1 VVIFYLQKAHKK
13 NSMETIELGVRKK
26 TSRTLPSFNELYKK
40 AFPPVAT
47 FVSKMNGSFQDAK
60 DIFHDAMVIFYE
72 KTEDASFVLST
83 SAEAYV
89 TGIAKHLW
97 IKKFKRDLR
106 IISLDAVEARI
117 VIPEDYYP
125 TINTN
130 RLLQLLESAGR
141 KCLDLLH
148 SFYHEKLSGEEI
160 KNRFGYKTEHSASV
174 QKYKCIEKIRET
186 IQQKAITYEN
196 FFE

>member
-1 VVIFYLQKAHKK
+1 
-13 NSMETIELGVRKK
+13 METIELGISKK
-26 TSRTLPSFNELYKK
+26 SLKAAIPFDDLYKK
-40 AFPPVAT
+40 AFPSVAH
-47 FVSKMNGSFQDAK
+47 FVSKMSGSFQDAK
-60 DIFHDAMVIFYE
+60 DIFHDALVIFYE
-72 KTEDASFVLST
+72 KIEDESFVLST

-97 IKKFKRDLR
+97 VKKFNRSKRTV
-106 IISLDAVEARI
+106 SLSAVEAGI
-117 VIPEDYYP
+117 FIPDDYYP
-125 TINTN
+125 TINTS
-130 RLLQLLESAGR
+130 RLLQLLEVAGK

-174 QKYKCIEKIRET
+174 QKYKCIEKIKET
-186 IQQKAITYEN
+186 IQQKAIAYEN

>member
-1 VVIFYLQKAHKK
+1 
-13 NSMETIELGVRKK
+13 METTEL
-26 TSRTLPSFNELYKK
+26 RTAKELLATNYFNELYKK
-40 AFPPVAT
+40 AFPPVAG

-72 KTEDASFVLST
+72 KTEDESFVLT
-83 SAEAYV
+83 ALPEAYV
-89 TGIAKHLW
+89 TGIAKNLW
-97 IKKFKRDLR
+97 IKKFKHSKRNV
-106 IISLDAVEARI
+106 SLDAVEAGI
-117 VIPEDYYP
+117 AIPEDYYP
-125 TINTN
+125 TINAN
-130 RLLQLLESAGR
+130 RLLQLLEVAGK

-186 IQQKAITYEN
+186 IQQKAISYEN

>member
-1 VVIFYLQKAHKK
+1 
-13 NSMETIELGVRKK
+13 METIELVPRNK
-26 TSRTLPSFNELYKK
+26 TIMVTTRFNELYEK
-40 AFPPVAT
+40 AFSPVAH

-60 DIFHDAMVIFYE
+60 DIFHDALVIFYE
-72 KTEDASFVLST
+72 KTEDESFALSAT
-83 SAEAYV
+83 AEAYV

-97 IKKFKRDLR
+97 IKKFKRDKHTV
-106 IISLDAVEARI
+106 SLHATEAAI

-125 TINTN
+125 TVNTN
-130 RLLQLLESAGR
+130 RLLRLLEVAGK

-148 SFYHEKLSGEEI
+148 SFYHEKLSTEEI
-160 KNRFGYKTEHSASV
+160 KNKFRYKTEHSASV

-186 IQQKAITYEN
+186 IKQKAITNEN

>member
-1 VVIFYLQKAHKK
+1 
-13 NSMETIELGVRKK
+13 METVEFGIRKK
-26 TSRTLPSFNELYKK
+26 TLGSTVSFDELYKE
-40 AFPPVAT
+40 AFPPVAS
-47 FVSKMNGSFQDAK
+47 FVSKMSGSFQDAK
-60 DIFHDAMVIFYE
+60 DIFHDALVIFHE
-72 KTEDASFVLST
+72 KTEDESFVLST

-89 TGIAKHLW
+89 VGIAKHLW
-97 IKKFKRDLR
+97 LKKFKRSKLT
-106 IISLDAVEARI
+106 ISLDALEASI

-130 RLLQLLESAGR
+130 RLLQLLEVAGK

-148 SFYHEKLSGEEI
+148 SFYHEKLSAEEI
-160 KNRFGYKTEHSASV
+160 KNRFGFKTEHSASV

-186 IQQKAITYEN
+186 VQQKVINYEN

>member
-1 VVIFYLQKAHKK
+1 
-13 NSMETIELGVRKK
+13 METIELGIGKK
-26 TSRTLPSFNELYKK
+26 TFMATTFFKELYEK
-40 AFPPVAT
+40 AFPPVAR
-47 FVSKMNGSFQDAK
+47 FVRKMNGSFEDAK

-72 KTEDASFVLST
+72 KTENESFILST

-97 IKKFKRDLR
+97 IKRFKRDKR
-106 IISLDAVEARI
+106 TVSLDAMEAAI
-117 VIPEDYYP
+117 LIPEDYYP
-125 TINTN
+125 TVNTN
-130 RLLQLLESAGR
+130 RLLQLLEVAGR

-148 SFYHEKLSGEEI
+148 SFYHEKLSAEEI
-160 KNRFGYKTEHSASV
+160 KNKFGYKTGHSASV

-186 IQQKAITYEN
+186 IQQKAIMHEN

>member
-1 VVIFYLQKAHKK
+1 
-13 NSMETIELGVRKK
+13 METIELGMERK
-26 TSRTLPSFNELYKK
+26 TFMATTFFNELYEK
-40 AFPPVAT
+40 AFPPVAH

-60 DIFHDAMVIFYE
+60 DIFHDAMVIFCE
-72 KTEDASFVLST
+72 KTEDESFILST
-83 SAEAYV
+83 SSEAYV

-97 IKKFKRDLR
+97 VKKFKRDKR
-106 IISLDAVEARI
+106 TVSLDAIEEAI

-125 TINTN
+125 TINTS
-130 RLLQLLESAGR
+130 RLLQLLEVAGR

-148 SFYHEKLSGEEI
+148 SFYHEKLSTEEI
-160 KNRFGYKTEHSASV
+160 KNRFGYKTEHSVSV

-186 IQQKAITYEN
+186 IQQKAITHEN

>member
-1 VVIFYLQKAHKK
+1 
-13 NSMETIELGVRKK
+13 MEPIELIEQEKK
-26 TSRTLPSFNELYKK
+26 SFTVKASFNELYKK
-40 AFPPVAT
+40 AFPLVAH
-47 FVSKMNGSFQDAK
+47 FVSKMNGSFEDAK

-72 KTEDASFVLST
+72 KTEDESFILSVST
-83 SAEAYV
+83 EAYV

-97 IKKFKRDLR
+97 IKKFNRGKRTV
-106 IISLDAVEARI
+106 SLDAMEETIA
-117 VIPEDYYP
+117 IPEDYYP

-130 RLLQLLESAGR
+130 RLLQLLEVAGK

-148 SFYHEKLSGEEI
+148 SFYYEKLSIEEI
-160 KNRFGYKTEHSASV
+160 KNKFGYKSEHSASV

-186 IQQKAITYEN
+186 IQQKAITNEN